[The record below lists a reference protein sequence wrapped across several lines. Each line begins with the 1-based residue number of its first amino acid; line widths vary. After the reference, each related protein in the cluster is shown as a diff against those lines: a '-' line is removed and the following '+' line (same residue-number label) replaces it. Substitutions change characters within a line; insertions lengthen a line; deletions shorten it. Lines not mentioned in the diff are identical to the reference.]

1 MAWYG
6 NHLNIYF
13 NVFVSIC
20 CYRGIR
26 NTSSSVEI
34 SIVTTHEMQPGNRR
48 TDRQTD
54 GQRSTSNGSHFT
66 LWVQSHKKYNFW
78 CNHDKVQLLVLVS

>member
-26 NTSSSVEI
+26 NTSSSVKI
-34 SIVTTHEMQPGNRR
+34 STVTAHEMQPGNRR
-48 TDRQTD
+48 TDRRMD
-54 GQRSTSNGSHFT
+54 NG
-66 LWVQSHKKYNFW
+66 
-78 CNHDKVQLLVLVS
+78 VLVMGPILPFGYRAIKNTTSGVIMIKYSY